1 MDSEE
6 QVIMPIARISFD
18 QSLSDE
24 LAARAAALI
33 PTLSNIL
40 AVGLASDRANPQVI
54 LQPGAYISGPYLIYV
69 DLQFRATPLRDKER
83 VTQVLTELA
92 DVLNVQF
99 QSAVRLRGFA
109 IDQSTLSAVDF
120 PPAGRTTE

>member
-1 MDSEE
+1 
-6 QVIMPIARISFD
+6 MPIAKISFD
-18 QSLSDE
+18 QSLSAE
-24 LAARAAALI
+24 LAARAGALLPI
-33 PTLSNIL
+33 LSNIL
-40 AVGLASDRANPQVI
+40 AVGLASERANPQVI

-83 VTQVLTELA
+83 VTRVLTELA
-92 DVLNVQF
+92 DVLNAQF
-99 QSAVRLRGFA
+99 QCAVRLRGFA